1 MKTKSVLIFL
11 ILASLIAKAQTEHI
25 ELFAEIVPGSNYSAV
40 DEFFEWTDKGVVL
53 FEANDDVNG
62 SELWISDGTTDGTYM
77 LKDIC
82 PGSDMWDDPYSSYPE
97 YFCAMGDYVY
107 FRAQSLDYGF
117 ELWKTDGTQD
127 GTTMVADIFP
137 GAGSGMDQSDY
148 FGVYNGEIYF
158 QAKNSISSRV
168 ELWKSD
174 GTEAGT
180 MLVKDINPTEN
191 QSSQPRNFVVYN
203 DLLYFTAET
212 EPNHREIY
220 YTDGTELGTQRLST
234 LPLEESLTVYEL
246 FALNDLLIFK
256 AVGDVDLELYASDGT
271 HEGTFLL
278 KDINPDGGS
287 LAQLDQLIVFNNE
300 LYFQGY
306 TEDLGNE
313 LWKTDGTTDGTVLV
327 KDINPL
333 FDSYALS
340 STPRSFAVFDNK
352 LFFMA
357 DDGVNGSELWT
368 SDGTTDGTML
378 YSDINSG
385 VGSSW
390 SDYLTVCNNKLYF
403 AANDGTDT
411 KLMSITSS
419 TSEITI
425 HQSELFE
432 YSGASGFISLFVIND
447 KLHFHAILEADK
459 GWELYKL
466 VEEEPNN
473 TTSLFENQIS
483 IFPNPI
489 KDYFVV
495 NTTENDFKVQIFSI
509 DGKLVNKFSNQHNI
523 NTNNLQSGIYNISI
537 ITKTQTFNTKLIKE

>member
-1 MKTKSVLIFL
+1 MKTTNVIIFL
-11 ILASLIAKAQTEHI
+11 ILSALIARAQTEQI

-40 DEFFEWTDKGVVL
+40 DEFYEWTEKGVVI
-53 FEANDDVNG
+53 FAANDDQNG
-62 SELWISDGTTDGTYM
+62 KELWISDGTTDGTYM

-82 PGSDMWDDPYSSYPE
+82 PGSDSWDDPYSSYPE

-107 FRAQSLDYGF
+107 FRANTVEYGF
-117 ELWKTDGTQD
+117 ELWKTDGTEV

-137 GAGSGMDQSDY
+137 GAGSGMDLSNY
-148 FGVYNGEIYF
+148 FGVYNDEIYF

-180 MLVKDINPTEN
+180 VLVKDINPTEN
-191 QSSQPRNFVVYN
+191 ESSQPRNFVVYN

-220 YTDGTELGTQRLST
+220 YTDGTEIGTQRLST
-234 LPLEESLTVYEL
+234 LPLEESLIVYEL
-246 FALNDLLIFK
+246 FSLNDLLIFK
-256 AVGDVDLELYASDGT
+256 AVGDVELEIYASDGT

-278 KDINPDGGS
+278 KDININGGS
-287 LAQLDQLIVFNNE
+287 MSQLDQLIIFNNE
-300 LYFQGY
+300 LYFQAY
-306 TEDLGNE
+306 TDDYGTE

-357 DDGVNGSELWT
+357 DDGEHGYELWF

-378 YSDINSG
+378 YNDINSG
-385 VGSSW
+385 VSSSW

-403 AANDGTDT
+403 AAQDGTDT
-411 KLMSITSS
+411 KLMSLSS
-419 TSEITI
+419 AASEIVI
-425 HQSELFE
+425 HTSNDFE
-432 YSGASGFISLFVIND
+432 YSGSSGFISLFIIDD
-447 KLHFHAILEADK
+447 KLHFHANLEADK

-466 VEEEPNN
+466 VEDEPNS
-473 TTSLFENQIS
+473 TTSLLENQIS
-483 IFPNPI
+483 IFPNPT
-489 KDYFVV
+489 KDYFAV
-495 NTTENDFKVQIFSI
+495 NTTENDFIVQIFSI
-509 DGKLVNKFSNQHNI
+509 DGKLVNQFSNQHHI
-523 NTNNLQSGIYNISI
+523 NTNSLQTGIYNISI
-537 ITKTQTFNTKLIKE
+537 ITKNETFNTKLIKE

>member
-191 QSSQPRNFVVYN
+191 QSSQPLNFVDYN
-203 DLLYFTAET
+203 DLLYFPAET